1 MGMLFSLTRKQ
12 SWGRDTIHNSTV
24 KSKNKVNVGISKNLP
39 WPRVLSLQSLLA
51 SQPVHVSFRSG
62 ALRDSSCQLLLT

>member
-51 SQPVHVSFRSG
+51 SQPVHVSFQSG